1 MKGAKKLL
9 SGESLGAALAGSGP
23 PAASTR
29 SKKEQTQAVSS
40 SEEILDEQD
49 HSDETMTSPRI
60 ESGAGHP
67 KLQKHNNKS
76 YLNSLRDP
84 PYHTKKKDQIK
95 LEPNAYLSSTIKINW

>member
-49 HSDETMTSPRI
+49 HSDETMTSPII
-60 ESGAGHP
+60 ESGAGHYGD
-67 KLQKHNNKS
+67 HTRTWGGI
-76 YLNSLRDP
+76 YLSTILP
-84 PYHTKKKDQIK
+84 PY
-95 LEPNAYLSSTIKINW
+95 

>member
-49 HSDETMTSPRI
+49 HSDETMTSPRK
-60 ESGAGHP
+60 ESGAGHYGD
-67 KLQKHNNKS
+67 HTRTWGGI
-76 YLNSLRDP
+76 YLSTILP
-84 PYHTKKKDQIK
+84 PY
-95 LEPNAYLSSTIKINW
+95 